1 MFTKYTKSR
10 NQILHEVHRFVFTE
24 VVKSIQVGTHFY
36 GFSDELDVHSREKTG
51 KRIFFQKT
59 TQNVSGIHIGPAHVR
74 PPRANEGGDLKPG
87 DLLCGEIAES
97 PKGTYFTT
105 WIPHAA
111 PVFHFVHYLARRIK
125 RKKLSVPV
133 YNALALTNQPFPD
146 DLWALFLLL
155 STGNVHD
162 FVMEMLP
169 PHTSTAAD
177 RIRHPVRRKS
187 QFQCARGFELSRDV
201 EDFVFFAAMF
211 ARHSEIFDSF
221 LALCARY
228 HVPTDEFEQ
237 KYTQYLTSIKQ

>member
-1 MFTKYTKSR
+1 
-10 NQILHEVHRFVFTE
+10 
-24 VVKSIQVGTHFY
+24 
-36 GFSDELDVHSREKTG
+36 
-51 KRIFFQKT
+51 
-59 TQNVSGIHIGPAHVR
+59 
-74 PPRANEGGDLKPG
+74 
-87 DLLCGEIAES
+87 
-97 PKGTYFTT
+97 
-105 WIPHAA
+105 
-111 PVFHFVHYLARRIK
+111 VHYLARRIK

-221 LALCARY
+221 LALCARH